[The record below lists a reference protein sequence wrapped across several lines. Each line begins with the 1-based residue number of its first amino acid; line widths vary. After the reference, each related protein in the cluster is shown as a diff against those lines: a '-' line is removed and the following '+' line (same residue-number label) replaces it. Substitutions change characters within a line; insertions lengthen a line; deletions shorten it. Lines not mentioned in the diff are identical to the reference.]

1 MIMLLINNIKNIKK
15 DISKIIPIIIL
26 VLISCLIYTSINVMY
41 NLINKSYEKTIKD
54 YNISDISV
62 NIKIDVKDDFENE
75 KVRTYFSNKTLKN
88 EELNIINEYL
98 KCNNTSSCSNY
109 IYYNINEIFKNYG
122 LILNKEKEIIEN
134 LKTRYNLNIEKEVSK
149 TIYNNDEIIKVF
161 PYVSHIINKPYLIK
175 GNEIINDDDILILQ
189 NYATYKKININDTYT
204 LNNKNYKVKGYMNH
218 PLYIYPILSYNNPI
232 FNYKK
237 NNIAFITYENYNK
250 IEEKEE
256 VYYNIKCKDYNNCNI
271 KNILKFEKNIEKLPN
286 YDNYLYTLKGDIKV
300 LKNLSNFL
308 FYFFLTFITIIL
320 FIILYKTFIKDKVQ
334 MGTLKL
340 LGYRNIKVAISYL
353 IYPFFISLC
362 GCFIGNILGIII
374 SKPLSII
381 YLKNYCLK
389 INSLEKSSYF
399 FKEFIIIFLFLSII
413 TLLLIGIML
422 SKNELKLLD
431 DSYKYKVNILT
442 KITSKIMQNKDPL
455 KKLKYLNMTK
465 SISRLIV
472 IFITTLT
479 SGILITLS
487 LSFYNIFNE
496 VINKTFSKYK
506 FSYIGIYDTIK
517 NEKVLNADNILKVNI
532 KPSKILTK
540 DKKEKSIKDIE
551 ITLNAIDDKL
561 LYIDITDDKNK
572 DLTLKLTSNT
582 IIINKNLKAKLNIN
596 NGDYIVFKINNKN
609 RYFEVIGIEK
619 TLINNEA
626 YISNKALS
634 NYMGF
639 KKNIYNMVYLNNYDK
654 NENYSFIY
662 KLSLLKDNII
672 NSMTFYSKAL
682 YFIIFIALLIS
693 YIVINIISLLVVDEN
708 KKFIS
713 MLKIFGYKNKKIED
727 IIINSY
733 TIFIILTFLISIP
746 ISICIINKIG
756 VYLSKYLNIT
766 YTFTYNFIKLLF
778 GFIMF
783 ITFYYL
789 SLLIAKQKVYKIDI
803 CEVLK

>member
-1 MIMLLINNIKNIKK
+1 MLLINNIKNIKK

-122 LILNKEKEIIEN
+122 LILNKEQEIIEN
-134 LKTRYNLNIEKEVSK
+134 LKTRYNLKIEKEVSK

-300 LKNLSNFL
+300 FKTLSNFL

-334 MGTLKL
+334 IGTIKI

-353 IYPFFISLC
+353 IYPLFISLC

-422 SKNELKLLD
+422 SKNELKLFD
-431 DSYKYKVNILT
+431 KIYKDRHFGYNFWKWDL
-442 KITSKIMQNKDPL
+442 SKFKSQKDPFTEEER
-455 KKLKYLNMTK
+455 KQ
-465 SISRLIV
+465 
-472 IFITTLT
+472 IF
-479 SGILITLS
+479 
-487 LSFYNIFNE
+487 E
-496 VINKTFSKYK
+496 MM
-506 FSYIGIYDTIK
+506 
-517 NEKVLNADNILKVNI
+517 
-532 KPSKILTK
+532 
-540 DKKEKSIKDIE
+540 KKE
-551 ITLNAIDDKL
+551 
-561 LYIDITDDKNK
+561 
-572 DLTLKLTSNT
+572 
-582 IIINKNLKAKLNIN
+582 
-596 NGDYIVFKINNKN
+596 FKI
-609 RYFEVIGIEK
+609 
-619 TLINNEA
+619 
-626 YISNKALS
+626 
-634 NYMGF
+634 
-639 KKNIYNMVYLNNYDK
+639 
-654 NENYSFIY
+654 
-662 KLSLLKDNII
+662 
-672 NSMTFYSKAL
+672 
-682 YFIIFIALLIS
+682 
-693 YIVINIISLLVVDEN
+693 DE
-708 KKFIS
+708 
-713 MLKIFGYKNKKIED
+713 
-727 IIINSY
+727 
-733 TIFIILTFLISIP
+733 
-746 ISICIINKIG
+746 
-756 VYLSKYLNIT
+756 
-766 YTFTYNFIKLLF
+766 
-778 GFIMF
+778 
-783 ITFYYL
+783 
-789 SLLIAKQKVYKIDI
+789 
-803 CEVLK
+803 